1 MYQHYLNP
9 FLIKQQL
16 DLSPQSYF
24 LLTTSNV
31 CPMAILEILAQTQ
44 VSDYWQLIHWLTQN
58 EWNKILAQFCF
69 DSVNYL

>member
-31 CPMAILEILAQTQ
+31 CPMAISEILAQTQ

-58 EWNKILAQFCF
+58 EWNKILVHIS
-69 DSVNYL
+69 SVLF

>member
-16 DLSPQSYF
+16 KSVDLSPQSYF
-24 LLTTSNV
+24 LITTSNV
-31 CPMAILEILAQTQ
+31 CPMAIPEILAQTQ

-58 EWNKILAQFCF
+58 EWNKILVHIS
-69 DSVNYL
+69 SVLF

>member
-16 DLSPQSYF
+16 KSVDLSPQSYF
-24 LLTTSNV
+24 LLTTSHV
-31 CPMAILEILAQTQ
+31 CPMAIPEILAQTQ

-58 EWNKILAQFCF
+58 EWNKILVHIS
-69 DSVNYL
+69 SVLF